1 MKSNNQINDPV
12 SKTKNSSEANGPSHK
27 QIRDETT
34 TKQMNRNTQKNSS
47 QKADNHEKSSFYEN
61 KSTKLQ

>member
-12 SKTKNSSEANGPSHK
+12 SKTKNSSEANEPSHQ

-34 TKQMNRNTQKNSS
+34 MKQMNHNTQENSS

-61 KSTKLQ
+61 KLTKLQ